1 MNKEYAIK
9 IAKEMGKRFS
19 PVKLKNI
26 LDFGGDLDYKIK
38 SGDISA
44 ENALFYFITNITMWF
59 LILCTSTMHS
69 TMHNFVLSWDGAMR
83 KGVD

>member
-1 MNKEYAIK
+1 
-9 IAKEMGKRFS
+9 MGKRFS

-44 ENALFYFITNITMWF
+44 ENALYYFITNISM
-59 LILCTSTMHS
+59 
-69 TMHNFVLSWDGAMR
+69 
-83 KGVD
+83 